1 MSDSHTPMTLTH
13 GDGLTIE
20 DLEAMAPDEH
30 TGGRRFELIGG
41 TIVVNPSPAP
51 KHQIALG
58 NLNELVRAAC
68 PADHTTIFAP
78 MDLDLPGPQRVE
90 PDLIVVPNSSIGQQ
104 RLVLPVLLLVEL
116 VSPSFGHWDL
126 IVKRD
131 AYAEAGVPHY
141 WTIDTRAG
149 REEFVAWRL
158 EGDRYVES
166 FRSSDTI
173 NVDEPVAI
181 STSLADLF
189 TP

>member
-1 MSDSHTPMTLTH
+1 MTLTH

-20 DLEAMAPDEH
+20 DLEAMAPDEQ
-30 TGGRRFELIGG
+30 TGGRRYELIGG

-58 NLNELVRAAC
+58 NLYQLVRAAC
-68 PADHTTIFAP
+68 PAGHTTIFAP

-90 PDLIVVPNSSIGQQ
+90 PDLIVVPNSSIGEQ
-104 RLVLPVLLLVEL
+104 RLTLPVLLLVEL
-116 VSPSFGHWDL
+116 VSPSSGHWDL

-141 WTIDTRAG
+141 WTIDTRSG

-158 EGDRYVES
+158 DGDRYVEAA
-166 FRSSDTI
+166 RSTERVEVNDPLSVSTTL
-173 NVDEPVAI
+173 
-181 STSLADLF
+181 TSLFA
-189 TP
+189 P